1 MQFAILWFTLILRA
15 SEDYMRQ
22 WVSDPLSRS
31 TELQF
36 CLWNFFY
43 IFLAFSSP
51 LLLSFTTIRWGN
63 TMHAKSYITLYTY
76 VCNDQSMAN
85 IVTIQLNHLP
95 CATHLP
101 SPIFGLLKTSTIGL
115 CPVIIAWLD
124 LINVIQTQN
133 FSGKIDSAVM
143 LTCHLTWKDNLRGK
157 LSKQNI

>member
-43 IFLAFSSP
+43 IFLAFTSP

-63 TMHAKSYITLYTY
+63 TMHAKSYITHMYAMTKVWPILWQYNWITFHT
-76 VCNDQSMAN
+76 QHTS
-85 IVTIQLNHLP
+85 Q
-95 CATHLP
+95 

-133 FSGKIDSAVM
+133 FLGKIDSAVM

>member
-1 MQFAILWFTLILRA
+1 MQFAILWFTSILRA
-15 SEDYMRQ
+15 GEDYETVSQ
-22 WVSDPLSRS
+22 WPTIPVNWTSILSMKFLLHFS
-31 TELQF
+31 
-36 CLWNFFY
+36 CFF
-43 IFLAFSSP
+43 
-51 LLLSFTTIRWGN
+51 FTTSVII
-63 TMHAKSYITLYTY
+63 HDHTLGKYNARKIVYYTY

-95 CATHLP
+95 YATHLP

-133 FSGKIDSAVM
+133 FLGKIDSAVM
-143 LTCHLTWKDNLRGK
+143 LTCHLTWKDNIRGK